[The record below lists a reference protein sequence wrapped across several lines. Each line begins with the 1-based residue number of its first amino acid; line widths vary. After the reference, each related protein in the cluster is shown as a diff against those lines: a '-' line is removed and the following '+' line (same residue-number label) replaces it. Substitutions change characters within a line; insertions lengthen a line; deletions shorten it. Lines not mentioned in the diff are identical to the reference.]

1 LAGQG
6 RNDRDLTAVR
16 AMLENAERLAHMGSW
31 EFRPDQESWI
41 WSDNMFRILG
51 LEPQSFVPDR
61 DSLYGYIHPDDL
73 AEFRDE
79 VHRIAASGTP
89 RPPFEYRLI
98 RPDGGVRYM
107 RASTA
112 MVDSTPGGRRIV
124 GSVEDR
130 SEQRRSEREIAAHVA
145 VANALADWDGLESGG
160 ERLLRSFAQAM
171 GFDRATMWTPAG
183 DALEPRLYWN
193 RFGEDLE
200 AELADLH
207 IPRGVGLSGSAWAR
221 REPISVS
228 DVGEELA
235 YSFRQAAIEQGLRG
249 ALAFPAVH
257 GDEVLAVLG
266 FGSRDAIEMTDRLTD
281 CLRSI
286 GIEIGSFLSRRRG
299 ELSPALLSKRELE
312 VLQLAAQGNP
322 GPQIAERLHIT
333 LATVRTHFER
343 IYAKLE
349 VSDRGTAVAT
359 ALRLGLIE

>member
-1 LAGQG
+1 
-6 RNDRDLTAVR
+6 
-16 AMLENAERLAHMGSW
+16 MLENAERLANMGSW
-31 EFRPDQESWI
+31 EFRPDQETWI

-51 LEPQSFVPDR
+51 MEPQAFVPDR

-73 AEFRDE
+73 ENFRDE

-130 SEQRRSEREIAAHVA
+130 SEAYLSEREIAAHVA
-145 VANALADWDGLESGG
+145 VAKALADWEDIDAGG
-160 ERLLRSFAQAM
+160 ERLLRSFSEAM
-171 GFDRATMWTPAG
+171 GLDRAILWIPSG
-183 DALEPRLYWN
+183 DVLEPRVFWN
-193 RFGEDLE
+193 RFGDDLE
-200 AELADLH
+200 ARLNDVR
-207 IPRGVGLSGSAWAR
+207 IPRGVGMSGLAWER
-221 REPISVS
+221 LEPISIS
-228 DVGEELA
+228 NVGEELA
-235 YSFRQAAIEQGLRG
+235 YSFRQAAIEEGLRG
-249 ALAFPAVH
+249 AIAFPALH
-257 GDEVLAVLG
+257 GDEALAVLG
-266 FGSRDAIEMTDRLTD
+266 FASRDEIELTDRLTD

-299 ELSPALLSKRELE
+299 ELSPPLLSKRELE

-322 GPQIAERLHIT
+322 GPQIAERLHISM
-333 LATVRTHFER
+333 ATVRTHFER
-343 IYAKLE
+343 IYDKLE